1 MVYWGPVAWGVW
13 VGVGGR
19 AEVKG
24 KSRREEGGGTERERK
39 AIELNVESI
48 LLYFSGPEG
57 WRDNGS

>member
-1 MVYWGPVAWGVW
+1 
-13 VGVGGR
+13 VGGR